1 MVSGSVC
8 LSDLISFDNW
18 WQQWESRASH
28 CLTCAESGD
37 GSSVTG
43 MWFILLRSHQLLRGD
58 GDTLFMFWHL
68 CSRNVSVTFL
78 LKVWRRL
85 CSALFE
91 KYIVLKLCWKK
102 TIPATLNNPLP
113 KPRITW
119 ELLPANGKNLRN
131 CMPAIS
137 MQEEVA
143 GQLWWQSYWI
153 LSTRKQKCH
162 CVQLLDFLIPFQTSI
177 DKSSVLCSMQCPSF
191 QVFGNFPELFVWQVL
206 LLDLCFLCKGFNLF

>member
-1 MVSGSVC
+1 MVFCWGFFSGNESSGYLYFFCFEAYPCVLDLSAFLVFVLLNSMVSGSVC
-8 LSDLISFDNW
+8 LSDLISFENW

-68 CSRNVSVTFL
+68 CSRNVSITFL

-91 KYIVLKLCWKK
+91 KYIVLKLCWKE

-119 ELLPANGKNLRN
+119 ALLPANGKNLSA
-131 CMPAIS
+131 CL
-137 MQEEVA
+137 Q
-143 GQLWWQSYWI
+143 
-153 LSTRKQKCH
+153 
-162 CVQLLDFLIPFQTSI
+162 
-177 DKSSVLCSMQCPSF
+177 
-191 QVFGNFPELFVWQVL
+191 
-206 LLDLCFLCKGFNLF
+206 FLCKRKWQANFGGKAIEYYQHKNKNVIVFSR